1 MDYKA
6 AFSKLIETW
15 KDEYRSFNKG
25 QKATNADIA
34 KLLGFSREHLQKML
48 GDNYTIDEK
57 AFKNADNAHTAW
69 FVKNQND
76 TSRET
81 LNDKTPAKEKSVWD
95 IKKRINL
102 ADVGRRLG
110 MVIEIYTQSDPMNL
124 AKAIGVKDDYIK
136 NVLSGKV
143 SLFNSH
149 ARTINTL
156 YGVRKDWLLWGLGEM
171 EEPDPVIF
179 DRYEPIP
186 VLDIDIAA
194 ADSNT
199 EMYDDKGQHPVDYL
213 YVPEFAGCTAVNC
226 YSDSM
231 EPLINKGAR
240 MFIIKVDGWKKVL
253 EYGQVYVVGL
263 KDGRRF
269 LKYIKR
275 SKEDHTKNFLLV
287 SHNVDYEE
295 FEVPKD
301 EIKSIW
307 MVEGY
312 MNKRTQATFHLL
324 SKWAENRNRK
334 QT

>member
-1 MDYKA
+1 MDIKELREKFKLTQQELADNTGIPRDRIAKWEQLKGAPKTDDYKI
-6 AFSKLIETW
+6 L
-15 KDEYRSFNKG
+15 DDY
-25 QKATNADIA
+25 
-34 KLLGFSREHLQKML
+34 
-48 GDNYTIDEK
+48 
-57 AFKNADNAHTAW
+57 FKNLREELP
-69 FVKNQND
+69 
-76 TSRET
+76 RET
-81 LNDKTPAKEKSVWD
+81 KEAPKTNQKEKSVWD

-102 ADVGRRLG
+102 ADVARRLS
-110 MVIEIYTQSDPMNL
+110 MVIEIYTQGDPMNL
-124 AKAIGVKDDYIK
+124 AKAIGAKDDYLK
-136 NVLSGKV
+136 NVLAGKT
-143 SLFNSH
+143 SLYNSF
-149 ARTINTL
+149 ARNINNL
-156 YGVRKDWLLWGLGEM
+156 YGVRKDWLMWGLGEM

-199 EMYDDKGQHPVDYL
+199 EMYDDKGHHPVDYL

-240 MFIIKVDGWKKVL
+240 MFIIKVEGWKKVL

-275 SKEDHTKNFLLV
+275 SKEDHTKCFLLV
-287 SHNVDYEE
+287 SHNPDYEE

-301 EIKSIW
+301 EIKSVW

-324 SKWAENRNRK
+324 SKWSENRNRK
-334 QT
+334 